1 MPETNALETI
11 EQLRQRA
18 ETAERNLRLLEAAIR
33 QDYDSILI
41 TELSLDDPGPKIV
54 YVNDGFTRI
63 TGYSREDVIGKTP
76 RILQGPKTDRAV
88 LDKLKDALRKGHSF
102 FGQTVNYRKDGSEFV
117 NQWDIHPLENEA
129 GEITHWV
136 SYQHDITTKKK
147 SEQSFLDITLDSS
160 DLYENSKKSF
170 VDLDADGIVVQ
181 ANKLFRDMVG
191 YPKELV
197 TGRPIWDFLVPR
209 QGVALKAQYARVW
222 ADDLSKQNS
231 IRLLL
236 QHRNGSLIQA
246 EISVKKVAG
255 PQNKPV
261 VHAEVT
267 NLSVTN
273 IDVTNID
280 VTNIDVTNIYVTN
293 IAEFVTIDV
302 TTINVTTINVVNIFA
317 TYITSY
323 SLTYNIL
330 ISVYGNGDPVYICPE
345 VCAEGDTGSG
355 GGGGE
360 VFNACNGDIGVPE
373 TLTATYSNKT
383 GDCSCLPSTDTIAWD
398 GISMMWEGLYEEC
411 NGCGIE
417 LRCVDG
423 VWTLGKASCVGVATL
438 VSFTAYPFEVV
449 FDVDNSVGGL
459 TNCTETYRVTI
470 TA

>member
-1 MPETNALETI
+1 MPQPNDLESM

-18 ETAERNLRLLEAAIR
+18 EIAERNLRLLESAIR

-41 TELSLDDPGPKIV
+41 TELGLDAPGPLIV

-63 TGYSREDVIGKTP
+63 TGYSREEVIGKSP

-88 LDKLKDALRKGHSF
+88 LDKLKDALQKGHSF

-147 SEQSFLDITLDSS
+147 SEQSFLDVTLDSS
-160 DLYENSKKSF
+160 DLYENSKKSY

-191 YPKELV
+191 YPKEMV

-209 QGVALKAQYARVW
+209 QGVSLKEQYARVW
-222 ADDLSKQNS
+222 ADDLSQQNS

-236 QHRNGSLIQA
+236 QHRNGSLIQV

-267 NLSVTN
+267 NLSITKRVMSVLN
-273 IDVTNID
+273 RKSLNYLKV
-280 VTNIDVTNIYVTN
+280 
-293 IAEFVTIDV
+293 
-302 TTINVTTINVVNIFA
+302 FA
-317 TYITSY
+317 QKTDFNYGMILDNNQHPRFKWVSDGFRQIT
-323 SLTYNIL
+323 
-330 ISVYGNGDPVYICPE
+330 GFGP
-345 VCAEGDTGSG
+345 
-355 GGGGE
+355 
-360 VFNACNGDIGVPE
+360 
-373 TLTATYSNKT
+373 
-383 GDCSCLPSTDTIAWD
+383 
-398 GISMMWEGLYEEC
+398 EEC
-411 NGCGIE
+411 
-417 LRCVDG
+417 LHADG
-423 VWTLGKASCVGVATL
+423 LQTIVHPDDLAKAKSHLTLAFTGKSSC
-438 VSFTAYPFEVV
+438 
-449 FDVDNSVGGL
+449 
-459 TNCTETYRVTI
+459 ETYRIRCKDGSVVTVMDYAKPDAIEGI
-470 TA
+470 TGSAVLR

>member
-41 TELSLDDPGPKIV
+41 TELGLDAPGPKIV
-54 YVNDGFTRI
+54 YVNDGFTRL
-63 TGYSREDVIGKTP
+63 TGYTRDEVIGQTP

-88 LDKLKDALRKGHSF
+88 LDKLKDSLRKGHSF

-129 GEITHWV
+129 GDITHWV

-160 DLYENSKKSF
+160 DLYENSKKSY
-170 VDLDADGIVVQ
+170 VDLDSDGIVLQ

-191 YPKELV
+191 YPKEMV

-209 QGVALKAQYARVW
+209 QGVSLREHYARVW

-231 IRLLL
+231 IRVLL
-236 QHRNGSLIQA
+236 QHRNGTPIQA

-267 NLSVTN
+267 NLSVSKRVMSVLN
-273 IDVTNID
+273 RKSLDFPKV
-280 VTNIDVTNIYVTN
+280 
-293 IAEFVTIDV
+293 
-302 TTINVTTINVVNIFA
+302 FA
-317 TYITSY
+317 QKTDFNYGMILDAAKQPRFKWVSDGFRQITGFS
-323 SLTYNIL
+323 
-330 ISVYGNGDPVYICPE
+330 P
-345 VCAEGDTGSG
+345 
-355 GGGGE
+355 
-360 VFNACNGDIGVPE
+360 
-373 TLTATYSNKT
+373 
-383 GDCSCLPSTDTIAWD
+383 
-398 GISMMWEGLYEEC
+398 EEC
-411 NGCGIE
+411 
-417 LRCVDG
+417 LYADG
-423 VWTLGKASCVGVATL
+423 LKTIVHPDDFAKATAHLSTAFTGKSSC
-438 VSFTAYPFEVV
+438 
-449 FDVDNSVGGL
+449 
-459 TNCTETYRVTI
+459 ETYRICCKNGSVI
-470 TA
+470 TVMDYAKPDAIEGITGSAVLR

>member
-1 MPETNALETI
+1 MPETKDSETI

-41 TELSLDDPGPKIV
+41 TELSLYAPGPVIV

-63 TGYSREDVIGKTP
+63 TGYSREEVIGKTP

-88 LDKLKDALRKGHSF
+88 LDKLKDALQKGHSF

-129 GEITHWV
+129 GDITHWV

-147 SEQSFLDITLDSS
+147 SEQSFLDVTLDSS
-160 DLYENSKKSF
+160 DLYENSKKSY

-191 YPKELV
+191 YPKEMV

-209 QGVALKAQYARVW
+209 QGAALKTQYARVW

-231 IRLLL
+231 IRVLL

-267 NLSVTN
+267 NLSVTKRVMSVLN
-273 IDVTNID
+273 RKSLDFLKV
-280 VTNIDVTNIYVTN
+280 
-293 IAEFVTIDV
+293 
-302 TTINVTTINVVNIFA
+302 FA
-317 TYITSY
+317 QKTDF
-323 SLTYNIL
+323 N
-330 ISVYGNGDPVYICPE
+330 YGMIQDG
-345 VCAEGDTGSG
+345 A
-355 GGGGE
+355 
-360 VFNACNGDIGVPE
+360 GVPRFKWV
-373 TLTATYSNKT
+373 SDGFRQIT
-383 GDCSCLPSTDTIAWD
+383 GFGP
-398 GISMMWEGLYEEC
+398 EEC
-411 NGCGIE
+411 LHADGLKTVVHPEDFAKAKAHLE
-417 LRCVDG
+417 LAFAGRS
-423 VWTLGKASCVGVATL
+423 SC
-438 VSFTAYPFEVV
+438 
-449 FDVDNSVGGL
+449 
-459 TNCTETYRVTI
+459 ETYRIRCKDGSEI
-470 TA
+470 TVMDYAKPDAIEGITGSAVLR